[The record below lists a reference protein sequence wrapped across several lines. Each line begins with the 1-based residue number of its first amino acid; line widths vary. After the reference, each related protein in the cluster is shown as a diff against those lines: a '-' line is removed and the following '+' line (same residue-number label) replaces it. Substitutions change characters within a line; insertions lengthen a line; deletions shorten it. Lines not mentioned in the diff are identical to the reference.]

1 MELAHL
7 QAKLEEEQ
15 SLVVQLQKKL
25 KEFQVSQTDRQ
36 HKAVRFG
43 APAVN
48 FCPSDS
54 C

>member
-7 QAKLEEEQ
+7 RAKLEDEQ

-25 KEFQVSQTDRQ
+25 KEFQVSEPDPE
-36 HKAVRFG
+36 HKSIRFG
-43 APAVN
+43 ATAVN